1 MSKSGGGIVLDRAL
15 YKQIKAMD
23 KAKMSDFLSNV
34 YLNGK
39 ADAEN
44 SAVDF
49 EELRTEIG
57 KIKGIG
63 EARLNEI
70 MKAIENAMNK

>member
-1 MSKSGGGIVLDRAL
+1 MSKNNDKIVLDRAL

-39 ADAEN
+39 ADAE
-44 SAVDF
+44 SSVVDF
-49 EELRTEIG
+49 DELRTEIG

-63 EARLNEI
+63 ETRLDEI
-70 MKAIENAMNK
+70 MKTIENAMNK